1 MWVAGILMRNLET
14 LVAVSRGQEERN
26 SALMAVRSVA
36 LVGEKRV
43 AYKNCIAC

>member
-1 MWVAGILMRNLET
+1 MQWRCPLWVASVSVRNLET

-26 SALMAVRSVA
+26 PALMAVRSAA

-43 AYKNCIAC
+43 A